1 MAKIS
6 VYKRTSVFIDCSE
19 LVKELG
25 DLGHFPLKMEQFNQS
40 VPMVAS

>member
-6 VYKRTSVFIDCSE
+6 VYKRASEFIDCSE

-25 DLGHFPLKMEQFNQS
+25 DLGLMDTPKILQ
-40 VPMVAS
+40 